1 MDRKTSAYAAS
12 ILVATVLLL
21 VSARP
26 AIAHKVSVFA
36 WVEKGKVEVEAYF
49 AGGNPC
55 KKCRIEVR
63 DAKGKTLL
71 TGLTDVKGRF
81 GFAPPVVEDM
91 RIVLFAGSGHK
102 AEYSLSRNELAGL
115 TPEPAAPSSPK
126 TPQGVQDSPAVPP
139 GEWSERL
146 QALQTRVDAMS
157 LQVARLRAEKGE
169 LTPAKVIAG
178 LALILA
184 LTSLLAAWRRRRKE

>member
-1 MDRKTSAYAAS
+1 VS
-12 ILVATVLLL
+12 ILVATAVLLI
-21 VSARP
+21 SARP
-26 AIAHKVSVFA
+26 AIAHKVNVFA

-63 DAKGKTLL
+63 DEKGKTLL

-102 AEYSLSRNELAGL
+102 AEYRLSRNELAGL
-115 TPEPAAPSSPK
+115 RPEPTAPPSPK
-126 TPQGVQDSPAVPP
+126 TPDAVQDSPAPSQ
-139 GEWSERL
+139 GEWAQRL
-146 QALQTRVDAMS
+146 QALQTRVDTLA
-157 LQVARLRAEKGE
+157 LQVARLRAEKEE
-169 LTPAKVIAG
+169 LTVAKVIAG
-178 LALILA
+178 VALILA
-184 LTSLLAAWRRRRKE
+184 LTSLVALWRRKKK